1 MSGLAEALR
10 GWAPAPVEITR
21 RVDAW
26 AAEAVADLLDAPPP
40 EATLPPLWHWFVLL
54 EHPRQADLGDEGH
67 PRAGS
72 FLPPVPGRRRM
83 FAGGRLRMAAPV
95 PIGAELTGRSR
106 VTDVAVKAGRSG
118 ELAFVTVRTDLVV
131 DGVVVGVEEQDIV
144 YRSEPPGT
152 PPRTVERPPTGVP
165 EPAGEWRAELTADP
179 VLLFRFSALTY
190 NAHRIHYDRPYA
202 VDTEG
207 YPDLVVHGPLL
218 AILALELPRRR
229 APDRVVESIDYR
241 LVRPAFVP
249 APLLATGR
257 VTGAGV
263 DVAVGA
269 RGAGASLTGRLGL
282 VDGPRPQP

>member
-1 MSGLAEALR
+1 
-10 GWAPAPVEITR
+10 
-21 RVDAW
+21 
-26 AAEAVADLLDAPPP
+26 
-40 EATLPPLWHWFVLL
+40 
-54 EHPRQADLGDEGH
+54 
-67 PRAGS
+67 
-72 FLPPVPGRRRM
+72 M
-83 FAGGRLRMAAPV
+83 FAGGRLRMAAPI

-106 VTDVAVKAGRSG
+106 VTDVAVKTGRSG
-118 ELAFVTVRTDLVV
+118 ELAFVTVRSDLVV

-144 YRSEPPGT
+144 YRSAPPGT
-152 PPRTVERPPTGVP
+152 PPRRMERPPTDLP
-165 EPAGEWRAELTADP
+165 EPAGEWGAELAADP

-218 AILALELPRRR
+218 AILALELPRRH
-229 APDRVVESIDYR
+229 APDRVVQTVDYR
-241 LVRPAFVP
+241 LVRAAFVP
-249 APLLATGR
+249 ARLVATGR

-282 VDGPRPQP
+282 AGAARPQP